1 MAVADETGVLAGAVY
16 DGDGRLVLGSGP
28 TFSLGLVTDCAFQ
41 AVLHNLDELGNT
53 IEPEMVNRDLTAMN
67 AASGTGVSLTV

>member
-1 MAVADETGVLAGAVY
+1 MPVDGETEVSMGAVY

-41 AVLHNLDELGNT
+41 AVLHNLDEPGIRSSRRT
-53 IEPEMVNRDLTAMN
+53 
-67 AASGTGVSLTV
+67 ASGSCPKG